1 MNFHQILKF
10 ILLGIA
16 LAYTSISPVAK
27 ELKVGLVQ
35 INQQALFFNQIN
47 KGAKIAA
54 DAAEIELFIFNA
66 NNDPNKQADAIET
79 YIAEGV
85 DALIVVAIDVNG
97 VMPSIIDANAAG
109 ITVIAVDAVLPEG
122 PQIAQVGVDNVLSGQ
137 LMADHLINQ
146 LGNKDQKSAHIGIVG
161 ALNSFTQNVRQKG
174 FEDGISADERII
186 NVGVVDGRNVQDN
199 ALKAAENLIMANP
212 GIDYIYATGEPAL
225 VGAIAAVES
234 QGRTDDIQ
242 ILGWDLTGE
251 AIYGIDEGYVNA
263 VIQQDPEGMGKAA
276 IDTLLKS
283 IAGETVEYNVA
294 VPIAIVT
301 KDNVHNY
308 RELFK

>member
-1 MNFHQILKF
+1 
-10 ILLGIA
+10 
-16 LAYTSISPVAK
+16 
-27 ELKVGLVQ
+27 
-35 INQQALFFNQIN
+35 
-47 KGAKIAA
+47 
-54 DAAEIELFIFNA
+54 
-66 NNDPNKQADAIET
+66 
-79 YIAEGV
+79 V

-97 VMPSIIDANAAG
+97 VMPSVNDANAAG

-122 PQIAQVGVDNVLSGQ
+122 PQIAQVGVDNILSGQ

-146 LGNKDQKSAHIGIVG
+146 LDDNQKNIQIGIVG

-174 FEDGISADERII
+174 FEDGISSDERII

-234 QGRTDDIQ
+234 QGRTDDIEL
-242 ILGWDLTGE
+242 LGWDLTGE

-263 VIQQDPEGMGKAA
+263 VIQQDPEGMGVAA
-276 IDTLLKS
+276 IETLLKS
-283 IAGETVEYNVA
+283 VAGETIEYNVA
-294 VPIAIVT
+294 VPITIVT
-301 KDNVHNY
+301 KENVHIY

>member
-10 ILLGIA
+10 TFLVIA
-16 LAYTSISPVAK
+16 LICTSFSAIAK
-27 ELKVGLVQ
+27 EFKVGLVQ

-47 KGAKIAA
+47 KGAKIAS
-54 DAAEIELFIFNA
+54 DAADLELFIFNA
-66 NNDPNKQADAIET
+66 NNDPAKQADAIET
-79 YIAEGV
+79 YIAQGV

-97 VMPSIIDANAAG
+97 VMPSVNDANTAG

-122 PQIAQVGVDNVLSGQ
+122 PQIAQVGVDNILSGQ

-146 LGNKDQKSAHIGIVG
+146 LDDNQKNIQIGIVG

-174 FEDGISADERII
+174 FEDGISSDERII

-234 QGRTDDIQ
+234 QGRTDDIEL
-242 ILGWDLTGE
+242 LGWDLTGE

-263 VIQQDPEGMGKAA
+263 VIQQDPEGMGVAA
-276 IDTLLKS
+276 IETLLKS
-283 IAGETVEYNVA
+283 VAGETIEYNVA
-294 VPIAIVT
+294 VPITIVT
-301 KDNVHNY
+301 KENVHIY